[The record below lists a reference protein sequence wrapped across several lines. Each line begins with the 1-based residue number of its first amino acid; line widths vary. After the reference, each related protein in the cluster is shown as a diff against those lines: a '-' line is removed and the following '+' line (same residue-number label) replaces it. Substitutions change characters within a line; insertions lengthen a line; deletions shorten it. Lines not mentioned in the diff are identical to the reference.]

1 MRGLVVVVLVEM
13 LLGAFGKLGFESEV
27 ELDVVGCGS
36 GVFSGFRL
44 ALSSSLW
51 LAFACGM

>member
-1 MRGLVVVVLVEM
+1 MRGLVAVVLVEM
-13 LLGAFGKLGFESEV
+13 LLGFEPEV
-27 ELDVVGCGS
+27 EFDVVECGS

-51 LAFACGM
+51 LAFVCGM